1 MYKQGHTGGI
11 RRYLRA
17 QFEAEAD
24 AIIKIVMLKIKGG
37 VIIIMCYSHKNAI
50 CTNWVIQVAYAN
62 I

>member
-1 MYKQGHTGGI
+1 MLYNVISTQECQMYKQGHTGGI

-37 VIIIMCYSHKNAI
+37 VIIIM
-50 CTNWVIQVAYAN
+50 
-62 I
+62 

>member
-24 AIIKIVMLKIKGG
+24 AMIKIVTLKIKGG
-37 VIIIMCYSHKNAI
+37 VIIIM
-50 CTNWVIQVAYAN
+50 
-62 I
+62 